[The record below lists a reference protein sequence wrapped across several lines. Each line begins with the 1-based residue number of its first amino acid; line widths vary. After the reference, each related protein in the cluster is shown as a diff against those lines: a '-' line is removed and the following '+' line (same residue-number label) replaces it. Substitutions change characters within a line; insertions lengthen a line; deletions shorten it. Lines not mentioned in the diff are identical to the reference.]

1 VGTQKSNMPPLLR
14 SSMRLEIDGR
24 DAGIKFSACHF
35 IPGHDKCGRLHGHAY
50 IIRMVL
56 HGEKGERAMVMDF
69 VPLKKALRDIADELD
84 HHILLPGNC
93 PRIQMEVGEE
103 VVVKAEG
110 KRYVFPADDVIILDA
125 EESSAEEIARVI
137 LEMVM
142 QKVQFPKN
150 VSSIEIGVD
159 EELGQSAW
167 VSRDP
172 RC

>member
-1 VGTQKSNMPPLLR
+1 
-14 SSMRLEIDGR
+14 MRLEIDGR
-24 DAGIKFSACHF
+24 DAGIKFSACHL
-35 IPGHDKCGRLHGHAY
+35 IPGHEKCGRLHGHAY

-84 HHILLPGNC
+84 HHVLLPGNC
-93 PRIQMEVGEE
+93 PSMKIKVGEE
-103 VVVKAEG
+103 IAVKVKG
-110 KRYVFPADDVIILDA
+110 KSYLFPVEDVIILDA

-137 LEMVM
+137 LEMVL
-142 QKVQFPKN
+142 QKVRFPKN

-167 VSRDP
+167 VSRDL

>member
-1 VGTQKSNMPPLLR
+1 
-14 SSMRLEIDGR
+14 MRLEIDGR
-24 DAGIKFSACHF
+24 DAGIKFSACHL
-35 IPGHDKCGRLHGHAY
+35 IPGHEKCGRLHGHAY

-84 HHILLPGNC
+84 HHVLLPGNC
-93 PRIQMEVGEE
+93 PSMKIEVGEE
-103 VVVKAEG
+103 IAVKVKG
-110 KRYVFPADDVIILDA
+110 KSYLFPVEDVIILDA

-137 LEMVM
+137 LEMVL
-142 QKVQFPKN
+142 QKVRFPKN

-167 VSRDP
+167 VSRDL

>member
-1 VGTQKSNMPPLLR
+1 
-14 SSMRLEIDGR
+14 MRLEIDGR

-50 IIRMVL
+50 IIRMIL
-56 HGEKGERAMVMDF
+56 HGEKGDRAMVMDF

-93 PRIQMEVGEE
+93 PYIQMEVGEE
-103 VVVKAEG
+103 VVVKAGG
-110 KRYVFPADDVIILDA
+110 KRYVFPADDVVILDA

-142 QKVQFPKN
+142 QKVRFPKN

>member
-1 VGTQKSNMPPLLR
+1 
-14 SSMRLEIDGR
+14 MRLEIDGR
-24 DAGIKFSACHF
+24 EAGIKFSACHF

-56 HGEKGERAMVMDF
+56 NGEKGERAMVMDF
-69 VPLKKALRDIADELD
+69 VPLKKALRGIADELD

-93 PRIQMEVGEE
+93 PHMDIQVGEE
-103 VVVKAEG
+103 ILVKVKG
-110 KRYVFPADDVIILDA
+110 KRYVFPAEDVIILDA

-137 LEMVM
+137 LEMVL
-142 QKVQFPKN
+142 QKVKFPKN
-150 VSSIEIGVD
+150 ISSVEIGVD

-167 VSRDP
+167 VSRDL

>member
-1 VGTQKSNMPPLLR
+1 
-14 SSMRLEIDGR
+14 MRLEIDGR
-24 DAGIKFSACHF
+24 EAGIKFSACHF

-50 IIRMVL
+50 ILRLVL

-69 VPLKKALRDIADELD
+69 VPLKRALRGIADELD

-93 PRIQMEVGEE
+93 PYMEMQLGEE
-103 VVVKAEG
+103 VVVKVKG
-110 KRYVFPADDVIILDA
+110 KRYVFPAEDVIILDA

-137 LEMVM
+137 MEMLM
-142 QKVQFPKN
+142 QEVEFPGN
-150 VSSIEIGVD
+150 VSLVEVGVD

-167 VSRDP
+167 VSRDL